1 MEKAKK
7 MGYFSTLMTIQ
18 YRSVS
23 HQMLNKESVNV
34 KYLES
39 ASDSC
44 SHWDAIAAESN
55 MHLDFT
61 AIHNL
66 KIHSVTCTH
75 FSSPQCKST
84 PFKCGVKRRER
95 HVSWLVGLGG
105 RHDSQQGSDI
115 PKPQEPRGATTSSTL
130 AVLRPTLFCH
140 SKLVDPTPLKNMVDF
155 A

>member
-1 MEKAKK
+1 MPLILAPIE
-7 MGYFSTLMTIQ
+7 MQLLLSLL
-18 YRSVS
+18 VS
-23 HQMLNKESVNV
+23 SR
-34 KYLES
+34 
-39 ASDSC
+39 
-44 SHWDAIAAESN
+44 
-55 MHLDFT
+55 HLDFT
-61 AIHNL
+61 AIHNF

-130 AVLRPTLFCH
+130 AVLRPTLVCH
-140 SKLVDPTPLKNMVDF
+140 SKLVDPTPLENMVDF
-155 A
+155 AKPDLARCPVVAWCLYELCTV